1 MPIVESGRRD
11 EFEAMISANDVNFLA
26 VHNKPQR
33 SAANQNDLRGGI
45 SGNNNN
51 GAAKRGSM
59 QGTSGRKSRAG
70 GMGARDG
77 SPNLQF
83 H

>member
-1 MPIVESGRRD
+1 MPIVEGRRD

-45 SGNNNN
+45 SGNNN
-51 GAAKRGSM
+51 GAIKRGSI

-70 GMGARDG
+70 GGMGHDG